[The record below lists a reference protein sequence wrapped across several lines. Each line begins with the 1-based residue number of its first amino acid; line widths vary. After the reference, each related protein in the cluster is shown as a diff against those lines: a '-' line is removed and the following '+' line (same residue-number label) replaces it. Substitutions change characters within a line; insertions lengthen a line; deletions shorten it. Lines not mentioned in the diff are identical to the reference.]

1 MIVHSEEALMAIG
14 FIFLFHFF
22 HTHLRPESFPLDTVI
37 FTGSMPLERLK
48 EERPEEYELLVKK
61 GELERLIVPAPS
73 NSLLRAS
80 RIFGFVALT
89 VGLCLIWA
97 ILITVI
103 LHMLAL

>member
-1 MIVHSEEALMAIG
+1 
-14 FIFLFHFF
+14 
-22 HTHLRPESFPLDTVI
+22 
-37 FTGSMPLERLK
+37 
-48 EERPEEYELLVKK
+48 LVKK